1 MVGGRICQ
9 AAHACRAD
17 GTADLGKY
25 LSSLAAGVDD
35 VLVNAITAIGQIPIT
50 QLRQTR
56 SQNLIDWP

>member
-9 AAHACRAD
+9 TAHASRAD
-17 GTADLGKY
+17 CTADLGKY